1 MQGHIHEDLTSI
13 RAIMERSVKFR
24 SVSGLAGVFAGVFAL
39 AGGIL
44 AYVLVYGTA
53 TEIVLKDT
61 FVGKGDALYILLTI
75 AGAVLV
81 CSAFTGWLL
90 TKWQANKEGLAM
102 DTGVFPVLLRDF
114 TIPLLIGGG
123 VIGLLLVKGFFSL
136 AAPFSLLFYGL
147 SLYNLSKNSLEE
159 IRWLSITEL
168 VLGMLGMYFPQYSFL
183 FWLTGFGLL
192 HIGYGLF
199 IYLRHNR

>member
-1 MQGHIHEDLTSI
+1 MIEESLLKSNFIGRDG
-13 RAIMERSVKFR
+13 FR
-24 SVSGLAGVFAGVFAL
+24 WWIGQVAPVTVQD
-39 AGGIL
+39 
-44 AYVLVYGTA
+44 
-53 TEIVLKDT
+53 K
-61 FVGKGDALYILLTI
+61 
-75 AGAVLV
+75 
-81 CSAFTGWLL
+81 
-90 TKWQANKEGLAM
+90 QANKEGLAM

-168 VLGMLGMYFPQYSFL
+168 VLGMLGMYIPQYSFL